1 MRSLTES
8 RGASL
13 EVLMIVRD
21 FPPRIGGRASLFR
34 ELARHSPPE
43 STRISTP
50 WQWNAGA
57 VDRTIPST
65 VHRAFTISGG
75 SSDLGYRMWLWHL
88 RRLCKSSK
96 PGLVLAGGLAPEGWL
111 ALELKRE
118 FDIPY
123 LLHLEAPQI
132 LSLRGRGEEPHIA
145 EGELREV
152 VAGSNGILVGSQA
165 CWLEAYRLGIYPH
178 DLQKAPVAVD
188 LQRFHPGER
197 SDSLRKKLGASDGPI
212 LLTVAGQAP
221 IDEMET
227 LFRAFAMLRA
237 TRKNAVFV
245 LVGTRRTAEANKLAR
260 ELGIEDGLRFLS
272 SVPDEEM
279 SELYRTADV
288 FVLAGRE
295 DRKRGLIDG
304 IQMSA
309 LEALASGVPVVG
321 ARTRTTEEL
330 IPDGEVGILVE
341 PGSPGKLARAL
352 QDVLRPQERATLAA
366 AARNLAEREW
376 DATQAATSIRQ
387 IFEVVY
393 YRRLRKGALSP
404 AKEIVSE
411 IPTPAL

>member
-1 MRSLTES
+1 MRSLTDS

-13 EVLMIVRD
+13 EVLVIARE

-34 ELARHSPPE
+34 ELARHFPPE
-43 STRISTP
+43 STRVSAP
-50 WQWNAGA
+50 WEWRAA
-57 VDRTIPST
+57 AYDRTIPCA
-65 VHRAFTISGG
+65 VHRAFTLHRGLG
-75 SSDLGYRMWLWHL
+75 DLGFRMWLRHL
-88 RRLCKSSK
+88 RNLCRTSK
-96 PGLVLAGGLAPEGWL
+96 PGLILAGGLAPEGLL

-118 FDIPY
+118 MDIPY

-132 LSLRGRGEEPHIA
+132 LSLRGKGEDAKIG
-145 EGELREV
+145 EGELRDV

-165 CWLEAYRLGIYPH
+165 CYLEAYRLGIYPH
-178 DLQKAPVAVD
+178 DLQKTSVAVD
-188 LQRFHPGER
+188 VERFRPGDPSE
-197 SDSLRKKLGASDGPI
+197 DLRRKLRVKEGPV
-212 LLTVAGQAP
+212 LLTVTGQAP

-237 TRKNAVFV
+237 TRKSAVFIF
-245 LVGTRRTAEANKLAR
+245 VGANRTPQAIKLAR
-260 ELGIEDGLRFLS
+260 ELGIEDGLRFLR
-272 SVPDEEM
+272 SVPDAEM
-279 SELYRTADV
+279 PDLYRIADV

-341 PGSPGKLARAL
+341 PGSPCKLARAI
-352 QDVLRPQERATLAA
+352 QDAIRPEEHAVFAQGARTRAENEWEAA
-366 AARNLAEREW
+366 
-376 DATQAATSIRQ
+376 QAASRIRQ

-393 YRRLRKGALSP
+393 YRRLRRAPLPPTKEP
-404 AKEIVSE
+404 AAEMS
-411 IPTPAL
+411 TPAI